1 MCFFLY
7 IKNHG
12 IPENLLKTKSGE
24 WIQATPVNGTV
35 LDLVADCCPSGV
47 IDYIEQHFIDSLFRM
62 MKLKDDVEEVP
73 SFILLFPTMTSQW
86 SHSIARAQRLQ

>member
-47 IDYIEQHFIDSLFRM
+47 IDYIEQQGFTNNGCGMLEYEHN
-62 MKLKDDVEEVP
+62 
-73 SFILLFPTMTSQW
+73 TSDTEN
-86 SHSIARAQRLQ
+86 